1 MSNWQLDYRVKY
13 HVTFQHNDG
22 RTEAVTDS
30 AIIEARSLEEAE
42 AIILHQYEHNGV
54 PLAAF
59 PDGWHG
65 EIKNE
70 KLEIDEIIKVW
81 EY

>member
-1 MSNWQLDYRVKY
+1 M
-13 HVTFQHNDG
+13 
-22 RTEAVTDS
+22 
-30 AIIEARSLEEAE
+30 IIEARSREEAE

-54 PLAAF
+54 PLTAF

-70 KLEIDEIIKVW
+70 KLEIDGIIKVW